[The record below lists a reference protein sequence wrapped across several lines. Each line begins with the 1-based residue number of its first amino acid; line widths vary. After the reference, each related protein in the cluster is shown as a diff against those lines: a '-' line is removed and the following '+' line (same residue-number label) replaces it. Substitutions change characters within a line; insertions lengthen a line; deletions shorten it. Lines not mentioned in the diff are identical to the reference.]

1 MDGAKNTYGYVGI
14 AGSPMWGFSP
24 IFGAFGIT
32 PDIWYAKEDGT
43 ITRGELE
50 AEEMTEALTYIKSII
65 DEGLVDPDWVTIDFN
80 DSQSKVVSS
89 VDGVVW
95 QNWISE
101 SACRRNTA

>member
-1 MDGAKNTYGYVGI
+1 
-14 AGSPMWGFSP
+14 
-24 IFGAFGIT
+24 
-32 PDIWYAKEDGT
+32 
-43 ITRGELE
+43 
-50 AEEMTEALTYIKSII
+50 MTEALTYIKSII

-89 VDGVVW
+89 VGGVVG